1 MAKKHKRIIALTN
14 QKGGVSKTS
23 TVANLGAALAERG
36 KKVLVI
42 DMDPQANLTTG
53 LGLNPGDL
61 EGSIT
66 EILRKDEPDLGE
78 AIYETALPNLQ
89 IVPSD
94 IDLEDVAFSMFN
106 RYNREYILRSSLSEN
121 IRHHYDYILIDSPPN
136 LGMLTINVLSA
147 VSEVIIPVSTE
158 YYSLQGLTTLTAKLK
173 FFQRKLNPQLK
184 VTGLLATRYRHNNL
198 SKQVLE
204 SLQKGEYPVFNTVIA
219 EAVRVAEAPSQ
230 GQTILE
236 YDPNS
241 SSADQYRALA
251 EEIEL

>member
-1 MAKKHKRIIALTN
+1 MIALTN

-23 TVANLGAALAERG
+23 TVANLGAALAARG
-36 KKVLVI
+36 RSVLLV

-53 LGLNPGDL
+53 LGLNPADL

-66 EILRKDEPDLGE
+66 EVLRHDEPNLE
-78 AIYETALPNLQ
+78 QAIYETSIPNLQ
-89 IVPSD
+89 LVPSD

-106 RYNREYILRSSLSEN
+106 RYNREYILRSALTEN
-121 IRHHYDYILIDSPPN
+121 IRKHYDYILVDSPPN

-147 VSEVIIPVSTE
+147 VQEVIIPVATE
-158 YYSLQGLTTLTAKLK
+158 FYSLQGLTTLSAKLK
-173 FFQRKLNPQLK
+173 FFQRKLNPQLV

-204 SLQKGEYPVFNTVIA
+204 SLHSQGYPVFKTVIS
-219 EAVRVAEAPSQ
+219 EAVRIAEAPSK

-236 YDPNS
+236 YDPSS
-241 SSADQYRALA
+241 SSAAQYQALA
-251 EEIEL
+251 RELEP